1 MEPGAHVRT
10 PAELEDRFKHLTNL
24 PTLPEIA
31 SRLMTMVNDPLV
43 STSDVAAIIAQ
54 DPSLSSRVLRL
65 SNSAFYGM
73 PGKINTIN
81 HAVVLLGFKIITT
94 IVLSLTVFD
103 MFPEHK
109 RSRRLFDR
117 KAFWLHSLCC
127 GLIARRL
134 AQHAKKRFLFD
145 PEELFCAGLL
155 HDIGKIVLEQYLHE
169 EFHTALT
176 VARDKA
182 IPQYRAEMECLGFSH
197 ATVAEWLTA
206 GWGLPAQI
214 SRALAKH
221 HEPEDA
227 HQLIDSAGVC
237 HVADW
242 LCYSLGIVI
251 DTAYQ
256 APECDDSIIER
267 LGCTPEFLD
276 DLRTGIQQE
285 LESSSLFVPA

>member
-1 MEPGAHVRT
+1 VRT
-10 PAELEDRFKHLTNL
+10 PAELEERFKHLTNL

-73 PGKINTIN
+73 PGKINTIH

-103 MFPEHK
+103 MFPDHR

-134 AQHAKKRFLFD
+134 AQNTKKRFLFD

-176 VARDKA
+176 IARDKK
-182 IPQYRAEMECLGFSH
+182 IPLHCAEKEHLGFSH
-197 ATVAEWLTA
+197 ANVAEWLTT
-206 GWGLPAQI
+206 GWGLPTQI
-214 SRALAKH
+214 TRALARH
-221 HEPEDA
+221 HEPESA
-227 HQLIDSAGVC
+227 NQLIDSAGVC
-237 HVADW
+237 HVADC
-242 LCYSLGIVI
+242 LCYTMGVVI
-251 DTAYQ
+251 DVAYQ
-256 APECDDSIIER
+256 APDCDSSIIEG
-267 LGCTPEFLD
+267 LGCTPEFCEEV
-276 DLRTGIQQE
+276 RNKTHQE
-285 LESSSLFVPA
+285 LESSSLFLPA

>member
-1 MEPGAHVRT
+1 VRT
-10 PAELEDRFKHLTNL
+10 LVELEEQFKHLTNL

-73 PGKINTIN
+73 PGKINTIH

-94 IVLSLTVFD
+94 IILSLTVFD

-134 AQHAKKRFLFD
+134 ARNVKKRFLFD

-176 VARDKA
+176 IARDRK
-182 IPQYRAEMECLGFSH
+182 IPQHHAEKECLGFSH
-197 ATVAEWLTA
+197 ADVAEWLTA

-214 SRALAKH
+214 AKALAMH
-221 HEPEDA
+221 HEPGPAD
-227 HQLIDSAGVC
+227 QLIDSAGVC

-242 LCYSLGIVI
+242 LCYTMGIVI
-251 DTAYQ
+251 DVAYQ
-256 APECDDSIIER
+256 APDCDPSIIEG
-267 LGCTPEFLD
+267 LGCTPEFLEEIQNK
-276 DLRTGIQQE
+276 TQQE
-285 LESSSLFVPA
+285 LESSSLFLPA

>member
-1 MEPGAHVRT
+1 MRT
-10 PAELEDRFKHLTNL
+10 IAELEERFKHLTNL

-73 PGKINTIN
+73 PGKINTIH

-94 IVLSLTVFD
+94 IILSLTVFD

-134 AQHAKKRFLFD
+134 ARNVKKRFLFD

-176 VARDKA
+176 IARDRK
-182 IPQYRAEMECLGFSH
+182 IPQHRAEKECLGFSH
-197 ATVAEWLTA
+197 ADVAEWLTA

-214 SRALAKH
+214 AKALAMH
-221 HEPEDA
+221 HEPGPAD
-227 HQLIDSAGVC
+227 QLIDSAGVC

-242 LCYSLGIVI
+242 LCYTMGIVI
-251 DTAYQ
+251 DVAYQ
-256 APECDDSIIER
+256 APDCEASIIEG
-267 LGCTPEFLD
+267 LGCTPEFLEEI
-276 DLRTGIQQE
+276 RNTTQQE
-285 LESSSLFVPA
+285 LESSSLFLPA

>member
-1 MEPGAHVRT
+1 VRT
-10 PAELEDRFKHLTNL
+10 IAELEERFKHLTNL

-73 PGKINTIN
+73 PGKINTIH

-94 IVLSLTVFD
+94 IILSLTVFD
-103 MFPEHK
+103 MFPEHR

-117 KAFWLHSLCC
+117 KAFGLHSLCC

-134 AQHAKKRFLFD
+134 ARNVKKRFLFD

-176 VARDKA
+176 IARDRK
-182 IPQYRAEMECLGFSH
+182 IPPYRAEMECLGFSH
-197 ATVAEWLTA
+197 AEVAEWLTA

-214 SRALAKH
+214 AKALAMH
-221 HEPEDA
+221 HEPEPADR
-227 HQLIDSAGVC
+227 LIDSAGIC

-242 LCYSLGIVI
+242 LCYVMGIVI
-251 DTAYQ
+251 DVAYQ
-256 APECDDSIIER
+256 APDCDTSIIEG
-267 LGCTPEFLD
+267 LGCTPEFLEEI
-276 DLRTGIQQE
+276 RNKTRQE
-285 LESSSLFVPA
+285 LESSSLFLPA

>member
-1 MEPGAHVRT
+1 MQT
-10 PAELEDRFKHLTNL
+10 LTELEERFKRLTNL

-103 MFPEHK
+103 MFPENK

-127 GLIARRL
+127 GLVARRL

-169 EFHTALT
+169 EFHTALA
-176 VARDKA
+176 VAKDRK
-182 IPQYRAEMECLGFSH
+182 IPQHRAEIECLGFSH
-197 ATVAEWLTA
+197 ANVAELLTA

-214 SRALAKH
+214 SKALAMH
-221 HEPEDA
+221 HEPGPA
-227 HQLIDSAGVC
+227 NQLIDSAGVC

-251 DTAYQ
+251 DLAYQ
-256 APECDDSIIER
+256 APDCDASIIEG
-267 LGCTPEFLD
+267 LGCTPELFEEI
-276 DLRTGIQQE
+276 RNKTQQE
-285 LESSSLFVPA
+285 LETSSLFLPA